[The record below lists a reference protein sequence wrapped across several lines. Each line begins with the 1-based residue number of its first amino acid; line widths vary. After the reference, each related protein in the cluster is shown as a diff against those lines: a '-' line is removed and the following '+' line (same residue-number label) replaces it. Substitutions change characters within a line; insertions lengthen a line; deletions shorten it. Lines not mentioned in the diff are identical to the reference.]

1 MAALVKETVTDV
13 IDKERHGVREGFAR
27 MADEDC
33 NCLTRLGGS
42 NFAGFRRR
50 LVSKLRLLSV
60 VGGDDEEAREQGRPG
75 DDGGGPNASEDV
87 VSAPHEHDHL
97 SVGDL
102 SRRNESC
109 RGEVLLTRLSRCL
122 G

>member
-1 MAALVKETVTDV
+1 MAALVKEAVTDV
-13 IDKERHGVREGFAR
+13 IDKERHGVREGSAR
-27 MADEDC
+27 IDINERLMA
-33 NCLTRLGGS
+33 R
-42 NFAGFRRR
+42 A
-50 LVSKLRLLSV
+50 
-60 VGGDDEEAREQGRPG
+60 VGMTKKPANREGL
-75 DDGGGPNASEDV
+75 EM